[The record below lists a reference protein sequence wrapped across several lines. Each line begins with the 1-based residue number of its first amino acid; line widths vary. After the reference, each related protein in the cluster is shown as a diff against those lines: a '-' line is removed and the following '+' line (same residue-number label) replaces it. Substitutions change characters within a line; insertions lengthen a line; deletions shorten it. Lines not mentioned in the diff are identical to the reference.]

1 LFADAALLG
10 SCGGSCSAGL
20 AGGGAM
26 ADAALL
32 PPQAVLLMLVMPLT
46 QAALGGSALGR
57 LGAWNDDDDIVSASY
72 TCSIYT

>member
-1 LFADAALLG
+1 
-10 SCGGSCSAGL
+10 
-20 AGGGAM
+20 M